1 MQDFTRLPVTAS
13 LIAANLLVYLGVAAL
28 SASAG
33 VPWNIALVNQL
44 GVVVENGAL
53 VPVAVA
59 QGEAWRLLTSIF
71 LHSGLIHLAF
81 NMVALYFLGTFAES
95 AFGRWRFFAL
105 YVLSGLSGGLAYL
118 YYQAYLGDFTQP
130 AVGASGA
137 IFGLLGSILGYALRR
152 GTFSWQNPLIRQL
165 LILLALNVYLGVS
178 IPNISN
184 AAHMGGLA
192 GGFAFGYL
200 MAPTVYT
207 QKKLRSL
214 TPVAIVLGAE
224 FLLLAL
230 WRLYFA

>member
-1 MQDFTRLPVTAS
+1 MQTFARLPVTAS
-13 LIAANLLVYLGVAAL
+13 LIAANVLVYLAISAL
-28 SASAG
+28 AASAG
-33 VPWNIALVNQL
+33 VPWNIALVNQIPEFL
-44 GVVVENGAL
+44 GRGSLLPAL
-53 VPVAVA
+53 VA

-95 AFGRWRFFAL
+95 AFGQWRFFAL

-118 YYQAYLGDFTQP
+118 YFGDFTQP

-165 LILLALNVYLGVS
+165 LILLALNVYLGLS
-178 IPNISN
+178 ISNISN
-184 AAHMGGLA
+184 TAHMGGLA
-192 GGFAFGYL
+192 GGFVFGWL
-200 MAPTVYT
+200 MAPTVYS

-214 TPVAIVLGAE
+214 TPVFIVLGAE
-224 FLLLAL
+224 LALLAV
-230 WRLYFA
+230 WWLYFV